1 MSESVLRLE
10 NVTMQFGGLVAL
22 NDVSFEIK
30 KQEIL
35 GLIGPN
41 GAGKTTVFNVIT
53 GVYQVTKGD
62 IKFLGKSLKG
72 QKRYKITYGG
82 IARTF
87 QNIRLW
93 GEMTALE
100 NVITATDTHKKS
112 GLLSGLFGLPISRKE
127 EKRDKVRAQEILD
140 FIGIGEYADRLAKN
154 LPYGVQRRLEIAR
167 ALGTN
172 PKLLLLDEPAAG
184 FNPAEKVE
192 LAKTI
197 RKIRDAGYT
206 VLLIE
211 HDMSLVMGV
220 SDRVVVIDFGEIV
233 TLIGANGAGKTTTLK
248 TISGLRPV
256 SSGSIIFDGKDIS
269 KLPAHDRVRLGISQ
283 APEGRGIFPGMTV
296 LENLEMGKYHL
307 KMKSSEVDEDLEKI
321 YSLFPRLKERA
332 SQAGGTL
339 SGGEQQML
347 AIGRAL
353 MARPKV
359 LLLDEPSMGLAPQ
372 MIANIFRI
380 ITEIN
385 KQGVTILLVEQN
397 AQQALSRAHRA
408 YVLETGSI
416 TKEANAK
423 DLLNDPHVKSAYLGT
438 GAHEIF

>member
-1 MSESVLRLE
+1 MTESILKLE
-10 NVTMQFGGLVAL
+10 NVTMQFGGVTAL

-53 GVYQVTKGD
+53 GVYQLTKGD
-62 IKFLGKSLKG
+62 IKFEGKSVKG
-72 QKRYKITYGG
+72 KKRYRIANSG

-93 GEMTALE
+93 GDMTALE

-112 GLLSGLFGLPISRKE
+112 GLMSGLFGLPVSRRE
-127 EKRDKVRAQEILD
+127 EKRDKARAQELLD

-167 ALGTN
+167 ALGTE

-220 SDRVVVIDFGEIV
+220 SDRVVVIDFGQKI
-233 TLIGANGAGKTTTLK
+233 A
-248 TISGLRPV
+248 
-256 SSGSIIFDGKDIS
+256 DD
-269 KLPAHDRVRLGISQ
+269 LPAKVQNDKRVI
-283 APEGRGIFPGMTV
+283 E
-296 LENLEMGKYHL
+296 
-307 KMKSSEVDEDLEKI
+307 
-321 YSLFPRLKERA
+321 
-332 SQAGGTL
+332 
-339 SGGEQQML
+339 
-347 AIGRAL
+347 
-353 MARPKV
+353 
-359 LLLDEPSMGLAPQ
+359 
-372 MIANIFRI
+372 
-380 ITEIN
+380 
-385 KQGVTILLVEQN
+385 
-397 AQQALSRAHRA
+397 
-408 YVLETGSI
+408 
-416 TKEANAK
+416 
-423 DLLNDPHVKSAYLGT
+423 AYLGVPED
-438 GAHEIF
+438 AS

>member
-1 MSESVLRLE
+1 MSEPILKLQ
-10 NVTMQFGGLVAL
+10 NVTMQFGGVVAL

-62 IKFLGKSLKG
+62 ISFEGKSLKG
-72 QKRYKITYGG
+72 TRRYKITRGG

-93 GEMTALE
+93 GDMTALE
-100 NVITATDTHKKS
+100 NVITATDTHNKS
-112 GLLSGLFGLPISRKE
+112 GLVSGLFGLPISRRE
-127 EKRDKVRAQEILD
+127 EKRDKARAQELLD

-167 ALGTN
+167 ALGTE

-220 SDRVVVIDFGEIV
+220 SDRVVVIDFGQKI
-233 TLIGANGAGKTTTLK
+233 A
-248 TISGLRPV
+248 
-256 SSGSIIFDGKDIS
+256 DD
-269 KLPAHDRVRLGISQ
+269 LPTKVQNDKRVI
-283 APEGRGIFPGMTV
+283 E
-296 LENLEMGKYHL
+296 
-307 KMKSSEVDEDLEKI
+307 
-321 YSLFPRLKERA
+321 
-332 SQAGGTL
+332 
-339 SGGEQQML
+339 
-347 AIGRAL
+347 
-353 MARPKV
+353 
-359 LLLDEPSMGLAPQ
+359 
-372 MIANIFRI
+372 
-380 ITEIN
+380 
-385 KQGVTILLVEQN
+385 
-397 AQQALSRAHRA
+397 
-408 YVLETGSI
+408 
-416 TKEANAK
+416 
-423 DLLNDPHVKSAYLGT
+423 AYLGVPED
-438 GAHEIF
+438 AS

>member
-1 MSESVLRLE
+1 MDESILKLDS
-10 NVTMQFGGLVAL
+10 VTMQFGGVVAL
-22 NDVSFEIK
+22 NDVTFEVK

-53 GVYQVTKGD
+53 GVYQITKGS
-62 IKFLGKSLKG
+62 ITFNGKSISG
-72 QKRYKITYGG
+72 IKRYRITKGG

-93 GEMTALE
+93 GDMTALE

-112 GLLSGLFGLPISRKE
+112 GLLSGLFGLPVSRKE
-127 EKRDKVRAQEILD
+127 ERRDKARAQELLD

-220 SDRVVVIDFGEIV
+220 SDRVVVIDFGQKI
-233 TLIGANGAGKTTTLK
+233 A
-248 TISGLRPV
+248 
-256 SSGSIIFDGKDIS
+256 DD
-269 KLPAHDRVRLGISQ
+269 LPAKVQNDKRVI
-283 APEGRGIFPGMTV
+283 E
-296 LENLEMGKYHL
+296 
-307 KMKSSEVDEDLEKI
+307 
-321 YSLFPRLKERA
+321 
-332 SQAGGTL
+332 
-339 SGGEQQML
+339 
-347 AIGRAL
+347 
-353 MARPKV
+353 
-359 LLLDEPSMGLAPQ
+359 
-372 MIANIFRI
+372 
-380 ITEIN
+380 
-385 KQGVTILLVEQN
+385 
-397 AQQALSRAHRA
+397 
-408 YVLETGSI
+408 
-416 TKEANAK
+416 
-423 DLLNDPHVKSAYLGT
+423 AYLGVPDD
-438 GAHEIF
+438 AS